1 MMCARCRS
9 TVPDAIGACPACL
22 LDGPSEPVMLGG
34 ALALED
40 ELGRGGMGTVHR
52 ARHLKLGRTV
62 AVKFLPDEF
71 KNDPEFR
78 ARFEREAR
86 ALAMLNHPNIVAVH
100 DFGEHDGECYLVME
114 YVPGGSLATRIP
126 MPPAQAL
133 PILLQVCDALSCAHQ
148 RGIVHRDIKPDNILL
163 DGDRVKVSDFGI
175 ARILRQPG
183 VTASHIA
190 VGTPAYLAPE
200 AKAGAPPDPRQDVFA
215 LGAMLYELITGHTP
229 DGALDPLPPALDAVV
244 RRALAHDPA
253 KRYTGADEMK
263 RDLEAAMTAA
273 GESLPPDEVVFV
285 RGVAMLQSISTAVAL
300 WALLQCLT
308 PKVIDPAETNPLL
321 SIANEPLPDGRIVSH
336 ARFEM
341 WWTMAAL
348 ATFAIAITSYGFLR
362 RHWRQAGL
370 ERREPDRPVREA
382 TWVWVTAVV
391 AIVVYGL
398 RRLLQWQGHEAAAR
412 YIPVLGAAIL
422 IAALFFFWCSVLEAW
437 RTSRPLRREPLMW
450 LGCVLC
456 VLPPVI
462 EFLRH
467 LRAWRA

>member
-1 MMCARCRS
+1 MICTRCKA
-9 TVPDAIGACPACL
+9 TVPDAVGACPACL
-22 LDGPSEPVMLGG
+22 LDGPAEPVLLGG
-34 ALALED
+34 TLELED
-40 ELGRGGMGTVHR
+40 ELGRGGMGTVYR
-52 ARHLKLGRTV
+52 ARHRKLGRTV
-62 AVKFLPDEF
+62 AVKFLPDDL

-114 YVPGGSLATRIP
+114 YVPGGSLAKRIP
-126 MPPAQAL
+126 LPPAQAV
-133 PILLQVCDALSCAHQ
+133 PILIQVCDALSCAHQ
-148 RGIVHRDIKPDNILL
+148 QGIVHRDIKPDNILM

-175 ARILRQPG
+175 ARILRQPP
-183 VTASHIA
+183 VTASNVA

-200 AKAGAPPDPRQDVFA
+200 ARAGASPDPRQDVFA
-215 LGAMLYELITGHTP
+215 LGAMLYEMITGQP
-229 DGALDPLPPALDAVV
+229 PVGALDTLPAALDVVV
-244 RRALAHDPA
+244 RRALAPDPA
-253 KRYTGADEMK
+253 KRYAGADEMK
-263 RDLEAAMTAA
+263 RDLEEAQHA
-273 GESLPPDEVVFV
+273 GTEALAPEEKLFV
-285 RGVAMLQSISTAVAL
+285 RGVAMLQSISTAIAL

-321 SIANEPLPDGRIVSH
+321 SIGDEPLRDGRIISR

-348 ATFAIAITSYGFLR
+348 ATFAIAITAYGFLR
-362 RHWRQAGL
+362 RHWRRAGR

-391 AIVVYGL
+391 AIAVYGV
-398 RRLLQWQGHEAAAR
+398 RRLLQWQGQEWAAL

-450 LGCVLC
+450 LGRVLC

-467 LRAWRA
+467 LRGWHA